1 MFIYFFITHIIK
13 KFEGGMDTFKIWLR
27 TTIVKYKKMLNTL
40 FLIKINGC
48 NPVKYFRERNYL
60 DPFLSTEDGCLGDG
74 DCATDNICHG
84 ACEAHY
90 RCVVK
95 KQAPY
100 CYRPINKIHS
110 KYSVKTLMTEK
121 NRISFKA
128 GWFSKLAKNISK
140 SI

>member
-1 MFIYFFITHIIK
+1 M
-13 KFEGGMDTFKIWLR
+13 
-27 TTIVKYKKMLNTL
+27 
-40 FLIKINGC
+40 
-48 NPVKYFRERNYL
+48 
-60 DPFLSTEDGCLGDG
+60 DPFLSTEDGCLGAE

-100 CYRPINKIHS
+100 CYRPTSKIHS
-110 KYSVKTLMTEK
+110 KYSVQTLMTEK

-128 GWFSKLAKNISK
+128 GWFSKLAKNITKCIWQINTNHHLKESLKYCVIIGIKRSMYCSCFPK
-140 SI
+140 SSGSNHFILFTIYWTILA